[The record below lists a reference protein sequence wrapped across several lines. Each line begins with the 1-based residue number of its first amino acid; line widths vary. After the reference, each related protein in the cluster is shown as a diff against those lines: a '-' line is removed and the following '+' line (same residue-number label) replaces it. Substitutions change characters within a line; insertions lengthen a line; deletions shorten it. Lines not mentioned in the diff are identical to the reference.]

1 MAHGRVY
8 LRAFQKWHWTSGYNN
23 MSLLCSVE
31 YIRWYI
37 FHVVLRRRYQMLHV
51 MLLFR
56 RKYQIVHI
64 TYCFQEK
71 ACHIMSCYVD
81 KVSDACHV
89 ILLFSRNY
97 WMLHVIFLCSGEC
110 IRWYIYCWVQEK
122 ASYAKIY
129 HNVVSKRAYII
140 CYIWCIV
147 ICVKEKVS
155 ATYVILNFGEL
166 LILLLLNTLLLV
178 SN

>member
-1 MAHGRVY
+1 
-8 LRAFQKWHWTSGYNN
+8 
-23 MSLLCSVE
+23 
-31 YIRWYI
+31 
-37 FHVVLRRRYQMLHV
+37 MLHV

-56 RKYQIVHI
+56 KKYQIVHI

-110 IRWYIYCWVQEK
+110 IRWYIYC
-122 ASYAKIY
+122 
-129 HNVVSKRAYII
+129 
-140 CYIWCIV
+140 
-147 ICVKEKVS
+147 
-155 ATYVILNFGEL
+155 
-166 LILLLLNTLLLV
+166 
-178 SN
+178 